1 MKRLLLLLV
10 SLLVAMAAGAED
22 RSVEKAGAIA
32 RDFFA
37 SQAQTKAS
45 NADLR
50 MVWDGGAQ
58 MTKSAAASP
67 AFYLFDNVSGPGF
80 VIISGDDRAKTVLGY
95 SFDSELDVNDLPPH
109 FVGWMKELSDQVE
122 YLRVNAPQVQTK
134 AGVNVGTKVISR
146 ETAKWNQGNPY
157 NLLCPM
163 DGAKRSVV
171 GCVATATAIV
181 MRYHKWPDAGVGTIP
196 SYQVESTGMT
206 VPANELK
213 AYDWEKMPL
222 SFPKT
227 GYSQEYA
234 NEVAKLMLDC
244 GTMIKMTYTSS
255 ASSASASSVAK
266 ALQDYMKYDGSTG
279 TYQRGVYSTAQWHS
293 MLEKELKDNGP
304 IIYAAQNDFGGHCFV
319 LDGYSTEHYYSVN
332 WGWGGSCDGWFAL
345 DAMNPDDPGIGGA
358 PGAYNKGQYAVL
370 NVKKEAGGIQE
381 VRAVLGSHNGV
392 DGLKA
397 DREVFEPGVPF
408 KLSTGLLSNVM
419 TINYVGKMG
428 FAVADKEDKVIE
440 IIHQFTTNLRPG
452 YGYYFTDREF
462 KFNTELD
469 FGYRLIAIIWDYTNN
484 VWKKIPSNSEK
495 NCPDFIPLYDQYL
508 IDECTSVSF
517 NTASREVTLGIKAGV
532 EMKLY
537 DPAGDDITSVAEK
550 QDKKVVIKTDGLAP
564 GRYRV
569 VLTKGSEYKEFY
581 FKTGE
586 RR

>member
-10 SLLVAMAAGAED
+10 SLLAAVAAGAED
-22 RSVEKAGAIA
+22 RSVESASAIA

-37 SQAQTKAS
+37 SQTQTKAAA
-45 NADLR
+45 ADLR
-50 MVWDGGAQ
+50 MVWDGGTQ
-58 MTKSAAASP
+58 MTKSEDASP

-80 VIISGDDRAKTVLGY
+80 VIVSGDDRARTVLGY
-95 SFDSELDVNDLPPH
+95 SLDSELDVNDLPPH

-122 YLRVNAPQVQTK
+122 YLRANSSNVQTK
-134 AGVNVGTKVISR
+134 SDINVGTKVVNL

-163 DGAKRSVV
+163 DGSKRSVV

-196 SYQVESTGMT
+196 EYKVESTGMT
-206 VPANELK
+206 VPENKLE
-213 AYDWEKMPL
+213 AYDWDKMPL
-222 SFPKT
+222 TFPKT

-234 NEVAKLMLDC
+234 TEVAKLMLDC

-304 IIYAAQNDFGGHCFV
+304 VIYAAQNDFGGHCFV

-370 NVKKEAGGIQE
+370 NVKKQSGGIQE

-392 DGLKA
+392 NGLQA
-397 DREVFEPGVPF
+397 DRDVFEPGVPF
-408 KLSTGLLSNVM
+408 KLSSGLLTNVM
-419 TINYVGKMG
+419 TVNDVGKMG

-440 IIHQFTTNLRPG
+440 IIHQFTTNLKPG

-462 KFNTELD
+462 SFTTELD

-508 IDECTSVSF
+508 IDECTSVTF
-517 NTASREVTLGIKAGV
+517 NTESREVTLGVKAGV
-532 EMKLY
+532 ELTLY
-537 DPAGDDITSVAEK
+537 SPAGEDITSLVDK
-550 QDKKVVIKTDGLAP
+550 QDKKAVIRTDGLEP

-569 VLTKGSEYKEFY
+569 VLTKGDEYKEFY